1 MNATP
6 TQIPETSQHRF
17 TVLLADDEPQNL
29 KDLVDILFQE
39 NYEILLASNGTSAV
53 ELAAKHHPEAI
64 VMDWDM
70 PEKNGLEAI
79 KMLRASPATM
89 LIPIIMATG
98 KMLTT
103 TDLTQALEAGA
114 NDYIRKPFDNVEII
128 ARVKA
133 MIHLHQQY
141 LTRMELQARMA
152 QKEMEQ
158 INQQLQVNTQ
168 SMAAMKMRIVNN
180 AENHHHFIKGLKEL
194 LPHTNKD
201 GEEKIARLI
210 SEIKTRTLTINWTE
224 FDYLFAQVHQ
234 SFYTTLNQRF
244 PDISQADRK
253 LCGLMKLNLSTK
265 EVASVLNVS
274 LETIKKTKFRLK
286 KKFIL
291 QAGDSLT
298 RFIQEIN

>member
-1 MNATP
+1 MNATSN
-6 TQIPETSQHRF
+6 QIPETTHYRF

-39 NYEILLASNGTSAV
+39 NYEILLASNGTSAI

-79 KMLRASPATM
+79 KILRAAPDTM

-103 TDLTQALEAGA
+103 TDLRQALEAGA

-128 ARVKA
+128 ARLNA

-141 LTRMELQARMA
+141 QTRMELQTRMA
-152 QKEMEQ
+152 QKEIEL

-168 SMAAMKMRIVNN
+168 AMAAMKMRLVNN
-180 AENHHHFIKGLKEL
+180 AENHHHFIEGLKEL
-194 LPHTNKD
+194 LPLTNKN
-201 GEEKIARLI
+201 GEEKIAKLI

-224 FDYLFAQVHQ
+224 FDYLFAQIHQ
-234 SFYTTLNQRF
+234 SFYTILNQRF
-244 PDISQADRK
+244 PDISQSDRK

-265 EVASVLNVS
+265 EIASVLNVS
-274 LETIKKTKFRLK
+274 LETIKKNKFRLK
-286 KKFIL
+286 KKFGL
-291 QAGDSLT
+291 QAGDSLI